1 MASPDRPPRPGV
13 PRPVFI
19 PDVSDFEA
27 SARQQLGDLGTGRD
41 GFDAMFAVPAG
52 AIDADVASLATFD
65 VDVAA
70 AEFDAGDF
78 ATVYHAPVDAELP
91 GFLADGEALN
101 TDVQNPKPADGGP
114 VLTPAGGPPG
124 SGAGTGDSGG
134 GGGGGD
140 TGKTDGGGYIYD
152 PCFGDP
158 YCDAA
163 GGFEG

>member
-1 MASPDRPPRPGV
+1 MASLDRPPRPGV

-27 SARQQLGDLGTGRD
+27 SVRQQLGDLGTGRD

-70 AEFDAGDF
+70 AEFAAGDF

-91 GFLADGEALN
+91 GFLADGESLN
-101 TDVQNPKPADGGP
+101 SDVQNPKPADGGP
-114 VLTPAGGPPG
+114 TLTPAGDPPG
-124 SGAGTGDSGG
+124 SGGG
-134 GGGGGD
+134 SGGD
-140 TGKTDGGGYIYD
+140 TGGDTGGSGGRLDDGGYIFD

-158 YCDAA
+158 YCDNVDEF
-163 GGFEG
+163 GL